1 MLLDFFDVFESSFT
15 KVFLFDLINL
25 QNNPCNLQ
33 PRSQQLFFSFCMRT
47 ARRTRTAVPM
57 SKKIQNVLSSR
68 TCSECVVISVNLKK
82 YNLVLRPIWF
92 CGYCLFFFFSK
103 CFYHFRSS
111 RQFFYFFIQIQD
123 TKCQHSLDC
132 AKLGLEVNTNITPQ
146 ISLSKKQENSI
157 KGRHMRKLAPVIH
170 RS

>member
-92 CGYCLFFFFSK
+92 CGYCLFFFVYIILDLLGSL
-103 CFYHFRSS
+103 
-111 RQFFYFFIQIQD
+111 FFYFFIQIQD

-157 KGRHMRKLAPVIH
+157 KGRHTRKLAPVIH